1 MGEMKH
7 TSIEVNDL
15 RNDLWVRTYG
25 TPVQCEKQGSERG
38 KYQHPELYGMPNE
51 MGINY
56 HPEMNAVRVSR
67 RELRNGDRRSHK
79 EMTQR

>member
-1 MGEMKH
+1 MGIVRFKRHTDWIGNMGEIKH
-7 TSIEVNDL
+7 TSIEVNEL

-25 TPVQCEKQGSERG
+25 TPVQCEKQGSERR

-56 HPEMNAVRVSR
+56 HP
-67 RELRNGDRRSHK
+67 
-79 EMTQR
+79 